1 MIIKA
6 FFSQFNGFM
15 TCFMLKPHSDMSM
28 SSASC
33 HQFVIMLTKSPLKPE
48 ISEIDLRFC
57 QSTAAYGTLSSFP
70 TDSER
75 ISLWQRMKLEKDHE
89 Y

>member
-33 HQFVIMLTKSPLKPE
+33 HQFVIMLTKSPFKPE
-48 ISEIDLRFC
+48 ISEINLRFC